1 MIQEKIRNS
10 IKGYLVELSNKSVGV
25 EEFIKLIEDNTDLID
40 HLGFPNIEDIKEYVL
55 YSDFEEFDQ
64 LRSEASKYMKNK
76 FRNLDSEMD
85 EIQRTVQD
93 LNRDG
98 ILDISVDDLMNA
110 FRKSK
115 EIILDKKIWSKLEN
129 TESNQI
135 KKGQFDKVIEL
146 AKRYNKSNPN
156 NLREKLKSGDYKR
169 PLVLNFG
176 DRYYLVAGNTRLSTA
191 AAMGMKPKV
200 FLASI

>member
-1 MIQEKIRNS
+1 MINERLKS
-10 IKGYLVELSNKSVGV
+10 TIKNYLVELSGKSVGV
-25 EEFIKLIEDNTDLID
+25 EEFIKLIENNPDLID

-76 FRNLDSEMD
+76 FRNLDSEID

-135 KKGQFDKVIEL
+135 KKGQFDKVMEL

-200 FLASI
+200 FLATI

>member
-1 MIQEKIRNS
+1 MINERLKNT
-10 IKGYLVELSNKSVGV
+10 IKNYLVELSSKSVGV
-25 EEFIKLIEDNTDLID
+25 EEFIKLIENNPDLID

-135 KKGQFDKVIEL
+135 KKGQFDKVMEL

-200 FLASI
+200 FLATI

>member
-1 MIQEKIRNS
+1 MITERLKS
-10 IKGYLVELSNKSVGV
+10 TIKNYLVELSSKSVGV
-25 EEFIKLIEDNTDLID
+25 EEFIKLIENNPDLID

-115 EIILDKKIWSKLEN
+115 EVILDKKIWSKLEN